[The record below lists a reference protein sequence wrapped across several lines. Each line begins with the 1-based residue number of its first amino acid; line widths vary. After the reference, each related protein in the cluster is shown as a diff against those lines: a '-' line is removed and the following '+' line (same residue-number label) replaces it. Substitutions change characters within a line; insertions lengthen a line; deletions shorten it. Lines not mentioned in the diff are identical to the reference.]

1 MLENAVISISLAN
14 YSFIQPMIL
23 VTLFVIGLIRREKR
37 SQLNLIGSIICIVGI
52 VAFQLA

>member
-1 MLENAVISISLAN
+1 
-14 YSFIQPMIL
+14 MIL